1 MRRQQGRRTPAT
13 VEKDTAARH
22 SSPPAAAHPGD
33 QEREPSL
40 SAEPKHTGADAVTG
54 IQIVEV
60 QSPW

>member
-13 VEKDTAARH
+13 VEKDTARH